1 MLFLCG
7 LDFLNLFAIPYKP
20 EGFFA
25 KSPNSWLRGTLW
37 CEQRLVDFKKRDVVS
52 KAAALKSEPDHFC
65 LHSSLSGASDLA
77 MYPQL

>member
-25 KSPNSWLRGTLW
+25 KSPNLWLRGTYPLDR
-37 CEQRLVDFKKRDVVS
+37 C
-52 KAAALKSEPDHFC
+52 
-65 LHSSLSGASDLA
+65 GASKGGQVLI
-77 MYPQL
+77 